1 MMLKKEIDELENISQ
16 LDNFLEN
23 TKCGFLLEELQ
34 NVPEIKIYF
43 KKVIIKTIEKIERT
57 CSFREINFKI
67 SEILKQFNA
76 LKKEEENNIK
86 EISSKNLDEYYK
98 KIINR
103 QLIDLSINFSKED
116 NNLKSINNNTIFIE
130 RYSPDIT
137 TNDIEKRAEN
147 AKKNNKDNLFQYFN
161 KLNDD
166 IKSKEDIY
174 SNTTLMKNVLDTNS
188 PPYILLFYQ
197 HNFLE
202 VISFIEILIEDLM
215 ENILLLPNSIKY
227 ICKIISI
234 LVKNKFKNISIIE
247 ENAFI
252 SKFLINKLLIPI
264 ISNPSFNAI
273 ISDFVISGNTIKN
286 LKALDFIL
294 KKLFS
299 GKLFLN
305 NLEEGDYTP
314 FNWFFIDKMDKIL
327 TFFEKAIHI
336 NLPNFIEQYINDKLP
351 KGYYYEF
358 FNENKDQICSYIS
371 ICFSFKNLYNLVKGF
386 RKGDVFFT
394 TKNPKVK
401 QIKSAL
407 SRIEKSMNEIRNV
420 HQKKILEQYQKINE
434 NNKNKEDIEV
444 EISYL
449 YNNLEIEKK

>member
-1 MMLKKEIDELENISQ
+1 
-16 LDNFLEN
+16 
-23 TKCGFLLEELQ
+23 
-34 NVPEIKIYF
+34 
-43 KKVIIKTIEKIERT
+43 
-57 CSFREINFKI
+57 
-67 SEILKQFNA
+67 
-76 LKKEEENNIK
+76 
-86 EISSKNLDEYYK
+86 
-98 KIINR
+98 
-103 QLIDLSINFSKED
+103 
-116 NNLKSINNNTIFIE
+116 
-130 RYSPDIT
+130 
-137 TNDIEKRAEN
+137 
-147 AKKNNKDNLFQYFN
+147 
-161 KLNDD
+161 
-166 IKSKEDIY
+166 
-174 SNTTLMKNVLDTNS
+174 MKNVLDTNS

-407 SRIEKSMNEIRNV
+407 SRIEKSMNEIRNLFI
-420 HQKKILEQYQKINE
+420 KKKF
-434 NNKNKEDIEV
+434 
-444 EISYL
+444 
-449 YNNLEIEKK
+449 